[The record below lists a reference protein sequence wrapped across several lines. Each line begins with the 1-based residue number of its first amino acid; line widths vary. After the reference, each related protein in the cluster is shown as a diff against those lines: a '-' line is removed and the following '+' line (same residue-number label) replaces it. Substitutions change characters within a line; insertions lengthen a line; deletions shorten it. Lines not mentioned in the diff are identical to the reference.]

1 MSDADPSRLCRCS
14 LSLRLSACLCSRLW
28 GSHGQMNLE
37 TAHICCIGSGA
48 TASETLKNLVLPST
62 CRRIDAQLAAS
73 ASSCSRT
80 LRLLSLPHSLISGC
94 LLISLLCVCCRRW
107 SLHSDR

>member
-1 MSDADPSRLCRCS
+1 MP
-14 LSLRLSACLCSRLW
+14 LSLLAIRPPVCLSACLCSRLW

-62 CRRIDAQLAAS
+62 CKRIDARLSAS
-73 ASSCSRT
+73 ASSCSQT
-80 LRLLSLPHSLISGC
+80 LRLFSLPPFAYLRLLVDLIAVCVLQTLVASL
-94 LLISLLCVCCRRW
+94 
-107 SLHSDR
+107 